1 LYDVPLDELS
11 LYARRVQA
19 VDSQAVRAFAARE
32 LVEDDFIVLVGDAS
46 RFADEL
52 ARTHPVRVIPGD
64 ALDLGSPTLGV

>member
-1 LYDVPLDELS
+1 
-11 LYARRVQA
+11 
-19 VDSQAVRAFAARE
+19 VDSQAVRTFAARE

-46 RFADEL
+46 HFAAEL